1 LVGRNKIR
9 ILLKVA
15 VVVVIVVV
23 VVVVVVVSY
32 CLVGGNNISMHQKR
46 MHPSNIPSSDGV
58 LYLSRY
64 YMSQMEQFIPNLKQ
78 LVLTQQLSSYFIID
92 QPLHAED

>member
-15 VVVVIVVV
+15 VVVVI

-46 MHPSNIPSSDGV
+46 MHPSNKPSSDGV

-78 LVLTQQLSSYFIID
+78 LVLTQQLSSYSIID

>member
-15 VVVVIVVV
+15 VVVVI

>member
-23 VVVVVVVSY
+23 VVVVVVSY
-32 CLVGGNNISMHQKR
+32 CLVGGNISMHQKR